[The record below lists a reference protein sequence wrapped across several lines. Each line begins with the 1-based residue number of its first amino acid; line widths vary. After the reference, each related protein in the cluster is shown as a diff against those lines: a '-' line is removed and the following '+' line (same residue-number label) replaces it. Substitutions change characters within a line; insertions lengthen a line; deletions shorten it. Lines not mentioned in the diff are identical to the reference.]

1 LLTLVAACQTT
12 AVAPERPAQR
22 PQDAPSLEGV
32 WEGEESVSTFT
43 VGGRAIEVP
52 NQSVFEITSV
62 AGDSV
67 RGFLTVHVF
76 LSRSEDVPD
85 GVSDASQ
92 TFDVRGTYAYPRV
105 TLTVYKDDGTVNA
118 ENHGTVSEEGR
129 TLRLASTKRDT
140 TFVYVKQI
148 DEDTSDD
155 DDA

>member
-12 AVAPERPAQR
+12 AVAPERPAQS

-67 RGFLTVHVF
+67 RGSLTVHVF

-92 TFDVRGTYAYPRV
+92 TFDVRYAYPRV
-105 TLTVYKDDGTVNA
+105 TLTTYKDDGTVNV
-118 ENHGTVSEEGR
+118 ERRGTVSEEGR
-129 TLRLASTKRDT
+129 TLRLRSNVVERDT
-140 TFVYVKQI
+140 TFIYTKRP
-148 DEDTSDD
+148 EDTEDG
-155 DDA
+155 DA